1 MAGVA
6 LGIARRLGIAPWIVR
21 VAFLVLLVTG
31 GVAVFLYAAG
41 WLLIPNEGETG
52 SIAQDWSGNSSA
64 RRWVGVAL
72 IGLAAV
78 VLVAETR
85 LVRGELV
92 IALIL
97 LGIGILLYRGDLSPK
112 EQPSPE
118 TGPVPPAAPSHNV
131 VEPAVG
137 SPSSSPEGQAPAPP
151 RDRSYL
157 GRVTIGLALIS
168 MGVLGLLDG
177 MVRGFEPGVRPYL
190 ALLVGIVGVGLVV
203 GSWFGRTG
211 SLVVL
216 SIALVPVVSFVTFV
230 DAVSGPVEFEFTTSG
245 FSDDSY
251 HRPTDVYEIPDTF
264 RLGLGSLVVDLREV
278 DFTGRTVDTEAE
290 VGMGELTVYLPE
302 DVAAE
307 VSGRAGVGA
316 IRTRDL
322 RGGSVRQGIG
332 IATDYSLEGP
342 NGTIVLDARIGLGEI
357 EVRRVPMAGRPVEAG
372 SGTADWTATSY
383 RITDA
388 GQLRDEYRLEEGSL
402 ALDLRG
408 LHLAQD
414 RSVAISVDYGEILV
428 WMPENVSHRVSAAV
442 EQGRLAI
449 FGRQFDG
456 TALYADRT
464 SVRSGE
470 PQLVLD
476 INVIDGTVT
485 VEDSR

>member
-1 MAGVA
+1 M
-6 LGIARRLGIAPWIVR
+6 
-21 VAFLVLLVTG
+21 AFLVLLMAG

-52 SIAQDWSGNSSA
+52 SIAQDWSGSRSA
-64 RRWVGVAL
+64 RRWVGVVL

-92 IALIL
+92 IALVL
-97 LGIGILLYRGDLSPK
+97 LGIGILLYRGDLSPQ

-118 TGPVPPAAPSHNV
+118 TGPVPPAAPSQTV
-131 VEPAVG
+131 EEPAVG
-137 SPSSSPEGQAPAPP
+137 TPSSSPGGQAPAPP

-157 GRVTIGLALIS
+157 GRVTVGLALIS

-177 MVRGFEPGVRPYL
+177 MVPGFEPGVRPYL
-190 ALLVGIVGVGLVV
+190 ALLVGVVGVGLVV

-230 DAVSGPVEFEFTTSG
+230 DAVSGEVEVEFTTSG

-251 HRPTDVYEIPDTF
+251 HRPTDVYEIPDAF
-264 RLGLGSLVVDLREV
+264 RLGLGSLVVDLREI
-278 DFTGRTVDTEAE
+278 DFMGRTVDTEAE
-290 VGMGELTVYLPE
+290 VGIGELTVYLPE

-307 VSGRAGVGA
+307 VKGRVGVGV
-316 IRTRDL
+316 IRTSDL
-322 RGGSVRQGIG
+322 RGSTARQGIG
-332 IATDYSLEGP
+332 IATDYSLDGP
-342 NGTIVLDARIGLGEI
+342 NGTIVLDARMGLGQV
-357 EVRRVPMAGRPVEAG
+357 EVWRLPTTGGTVSVPPPAPSQTVR
-372 SGTADWTATSY
+372 SY

-388 GQLRDEYRLEEGSL
+388 GQLRNEYSLGEGSL

-408 LHLAQD
+408 MSLAED
-414 RSVAISVDYGEILV
+414 RSVSISVDYGEVLV
-428 WMPENVSHRVSAAV
+428 WIPENVSHRVSAAV
-442 EQGRLAI
+442 ERGRLHF
-449 FGRQFDG
+449 FGRRFDG
-456 TALYADRT
+456 SALYADRT
-464 SVRSGE
+464 SARSGE

-476 INVIDGTVT
+476 IDVIEGTIT
-485 VEDSR
+485 VEDTR